1 MTSELLNKGID
12 AVKEIANISAKGVK
26 DNKIDLKVARDIQ
39 KRLET
44 LTDVLEE
51 VFKDMVRVDNM
62 REQIKNMNVK
72 LDEHLNRISK
82 N

>member
-12 AVKEIANISAKGVK
+12 AVKEIANISAKGVE
-26 DNKIDLKVARDIQ
+26 DNKIDLKIARDIQ

-44 LTDVLEE
+44 LTNVLEE
-51 VFKDMVRVDNM
+51 VFEDMVRVDNM

-72 LDEHLNRISK
+72 LDEHLNRFQ
-82 N
+82 

>member
-12 AVKEIANISAKGVK
+12 AVKEIANISTKSIE

-44 LTDVLEE
+44 ITNVLEE

-72 LDEHLNRISK
+72 LDEHLNRFQ
-82 N
+82 

>member
-12 AVKEIANISAKGVK
+12 AVKEIANISAKGVE
-26 DNKIDLKVARDIQ
+26 DNKIDLKVAKDIQ

-62 REQIKNMNVK
+62 REQIKNMNIK
-72 LDEHLNRISK
+72 LDEHLNRFQ
-82 N
+82 

>member
-12 AVKEIANISAKGVK
+12 AVKEIANISTKSIE

-44 LTDVLEE
+44 ITDVLEE

-72 LDEHLNRISK
+72 LDEHLNRFQ
-82 N
+82 

>member
-12 AVKEIANISAKGVK
+12 AVKEIANISAKGVE

-62 REQIKNMNVK
+62 REQIKNMNIK
-72 LDEHLNRISK
+72 LDEHLNRFQ
-82 N
+82 

>member
-12 AVKEIANISAKGVK
+12 AVKEIANISTKGIE

-62 REQIKNMNVK
+62 REQIKNMNIK

>member
-1 MTSELLNKGID
+1 MTSELLNEGID
-12 AVKEIANISAKGVK
+12 AVKEIANISAKGVE

>member
-12 AVKEIANISAKGVK
+12 AVKEIANISAKSVE

-39 KRLET
+39 KRLEI

-72 LDEHLNRISK
+72 LDEHLNRVSK

>member
-1 MTSELLNKGID
+1 MTNELLNKGID
-12 AVKEIANISAKGVK
+12 AVKEIANISTKSIE

-44 LTDVLEE
+44 ITDVLEE

-62 REQIKNMNVK
+62 REQIKNMNIK
-72 LDEHLNRISK
+72 LDEHLNRFQ
-82 N
+82 

>member
-12 AVKEIANISAKGVK
+12 AVKEIANICAKSVE

-44 LTDVLEE
+44 LTDVFEE
-51 VFKDMVRVDNM
+51 VFKDMIRVNNM

-72 LDEHLNRISK
+72 LDEHLNRFQ
-82 N
+82 

>member
-12 AVKEIANISAKGVK
+12 AVKEIANISAKGIE
-26 DNKIDLKVARDIQ
+26 DNKIDLKVAREIQ

-72 LDEHLNRISK
+72 LDEHLNRFQ
-82 N
+82 

>member
-12 AVKEIANISAKGVK
+12 AVKEIANISAKSVE

-39 KRLET
+39 KRLEI

-72 LDEHLNRISK
+72 LDEHLNRFQ
-82 N
+82 

>member
-12 AVKEIANISAKGVK
+12 AVKEIANISTKGIE

-44 LTDVLEE
+44 ITDVLEE

-62 REQIKNMNVK
+62 REQIKNINIK
-72 LDEHLNRISK
+72 LDEHLNRFQ
-82 N
+82 

>member
-12 AVKEIANISAKGVK
+12 AVKEIANISTKSVK

-39 KRLET
+39 KRLEI

-51 VFKDMVRVDNM
+51 VFKDMVKVDNM

>member
-12 AVKEIANISAKGVK
+12 AVKEIANISAKSVE
-26 DNKIDLKVARDIQ
+26 DNKIDLKVAKDIQ

-62 REQIKNMNVK
+62 RERIKNMNIN

>member
-12 AVKEIANISAKGVK
+12 AVKEIANISAKGIE

-72 LDEHLNRISK
+72 LDEHLNRFQ
-82 N
+82 

>member
-12 AVKEIANISAKGVK
+12 AVKEIANISAKGVE
-26 DNKIDLKVARDIQ
+26 DNKIDLKVAKDIQ
-39 KRLET
+39 KRLEI

-62 REQIKNMNVK
+62 RERIKNMNIK